1 MMRRREFITLL
12 GGAAAL
18 TPLMSHAQQVGRTY
32 RLGGVV
38 ASGRQAPHIVAFFD
52 ELRSSGFI
60 EGQNLEVLSNGF
72 GFRNEQILELASL
85 MIKAAPDVLL
95 AGGAFAIR
103 TLQQGTQIVPV
114 VALTEDMVAE
124 GLVKSLARPGGN
136 TTGVSLLSPELDG
149 KRQDVLIEAVPGIN
163 RLALLADANTTPP
176 RHLQEL
182 QEGARRRGV
191 ECASIPVANPD
202 HIVSAMESI
211 KASGAEA
218 VNVLAGPLFG
228 SYPNWNTV
236 IEHANRLRL
245 PAVYQWPEMA
255 EEGGLVAYGSRF
267 ADIFRQ
273 MARQVVSVLRGAK
286 PNEIPIEQPTRFEL
300 VLNLKTARAIGHE
313 IPAGLVLRA
322 DKVIE

>member
-1 MMRRREFITLL
+1 
-12 GGAAAL
+12 
-18 TPLMSHAQQVGRTY
+18 
-32 RLGGVV
+32 
-38 ASGRQAPHIVAFFD
+38 
-52 ELRSSGFI
+52 
-60 EGQNLEVLSNGF
+60 
-72 GFRNEQILELASL
+72 

-228 SYPNWNTV
+228 SYPNRNTV